1 MVTYQY
7 APAADGGAAR
17 QAQLLAEG
25 LAARGRRVGIVTA
38 RYPRTAKFERVDG
51 VDIHR
56 VWAIPKPGRF
66 SVTFLPSL
74 ARFLLVHGRRYDI
87 WHAHQAFYNAAVALT
102 VARLF
107 GTRIVVKDAAS
118 GTYGDLARLRRVTLG
133 PWVRREL
140 LRADAVISLN
150 SEMTDELL
158 KEGIAQSRIHR
169 IPNGVDVTQFSPP
182 SAERRR
188 EARHSLGIPHEGV
201 LAVFAGRLGED
212 KGTQF
217 LIDAWSR
224 VEERSAGRSW
234 ILLVAGEELR
244 GDAYTRRGKR
254 ELKHARFIGKVTD
267 VRPLLHAADLLVHPS
282 LSEGVSNI
290 VLEAMAV
297 GLPVVGTLTGGL
309 KEQIEDGVTGIL
321 VAPRDAGALADA
333 LVALLQDGD
342 HRAKLGSAGRV
353 SVAHRYDVA
362 SVLAAYEELYDEL
375 IQAPPPL

>member
-1 MVTYQY
+1 M
-7 APAADGGAAR
+7 
-17 QAQLLAEG
+17 
-25 LAARGRRVGIVTA
+25 
-38 RYPRTAKFERVDG
+38 
-51 VDIHR
+51 
-56 VWAIPKPGRF
+56 
-66 SVTFLPSL
+66 
-74 ARFLLVHGRRYDI
+74 
-87 WHAHQAFYNAAVALT
+87 
-102 VARLF
+102 
-107 GTRIVVKDAAS
+107 
-118 GTYGDLARLRRVTLG
+118 
-133 PWVRREL
+133 
-140 LRADAVISLN
+140 
-150 SEMTDELL
+150 
-158 KEGIAQSRIHR
+158 
-169 IPNGVDVTQFSPP
+169 TQFSPP

-362 SVLAAYEELYDEL
+362 RAAAFGR
-375 IQAPPPL
+375 QRG